1 MTTQKTV
8 EVGVGGDRTVAG
20 GMGGLHKI
28 RGLAPLCQLCQETLK
43 TSHPPVQTMTP
54 PPPPGREGGVHSMAR
69 HRFAQIFIIFTE
81 LDFVFCNREISKNIK
96 NELTFKNFLYLFPP
110 CIGTFN

>member
-1 MTTQKTV
+1 MTTEKKV
-8 EVGVGGDRTVAG
+8 EVGVGGDREVGG

-54 PPPPGREGGVHSMAR
+54 PPWQKGWGALYGK
-69 HRFAQIFIIFTE
+69 AQI
-81 LDFVFCNREISKNIK
+81 CA
-96 NELTFKNFLYLFPP
+96 NFYYFYR
-110 CIGTFN
+110 T